1 MRKLGVLT
9 IVIMSVAALAGAQEK
24 KAGGAAEKKTPAGQ
38 EKKAGGNDAA
48 AIGEVRTAYVKAAEA
63 SDAAALVNL
72 FAADGVE
79 MPPNAPEVKGRAALE
94 AFYKEQLA
102 QVKFSNMKIT
112 PTKTSVMGNFGFD
125 AGVYAQRVTPTGGKP
140 MDDKGKYIVILDKAS
155 DGWKIKYLIY
165 NSDLPA
171 PPPPPAPTK
180 KK

>member
-1 MRKLGVLT
+1 MSMRKLGVLT

-24 KAGGAAEKKTPAGQ
+24 KAAAEKKAPVGQ

-48 AIGEVRTAYVKAAEA
+48 AIGDVRTAYVKAAEA

-79 MPPNAPEVKGRAALE
+79 MAPNAPEVKGRAALE
-94 AFYKEQLA
+94 AFYKEQLS

-112 PTKTSVMGNFGFD
+112 PTKTSVMGNFGLD
-125 AGVYAQRVTPTGGKP
+125 VGVYAQRITPTGGKP
-140 MDDKGKYIVILDKAS
+140 MDDKGKYIVVLDKTS

-165 NSDLPA
+165 NSDLPV

>member
-9 IVIMSVAALAGAQEK
+9 IFMLVAAVAGGAQEK
-24 KAGGAAEKKTPAGQ
+24 KAGGAAEKKAPATQ
-38 EKKAGGNDAA
+38 EKKAGGNEAA

-63 SDAAALVNL
+63 SDATALANL
-72 FAADGVE
+72 FAVDGVE
-79 MPPNAPEVKGRAALE
+79 MPPNAAEVKGRTAIE
-94 AFYKEQLA
+94 AFYKEQFGA
-102 QVKFSNMKIT
+102 VKFSNMKIT
-112 PTKTSVMGNFGFD
+112 PTKTSAMGNFGYD
-125 AGVYAQRVTPTGGKP
+125 IGVFAQRVTPTGGKP
-140 MDDKGKYIVILDKAS
+140 MDDKGKYIVLLDKTS